1 MIKLLSAVVL
11 AGISL
16 SANAFSWTSYQDTRY
31 LTAATGDNEAQVTQ
45 QGIAFTK
52 TIETASSQQLKKSLG
67 IYDDGLR
74 SRSVGVEHAQLAV
87 QKYLTASG
95 TPSYQAI
102 VKVNYSYDVQNRSR
116 D

>member
-16 SANAFSWTSYQDTRY
+16 SAHAFSWTSYQDTRH
-31 LTAATGDNEAQVTQ
+31 LIAATGDNEAQVTQ
-45 QGIAFTK
+45 QGIALAK
-52 TIETASSQQLKKSLG
+52 TIETATPQQLKKSLG
-67 IYDDGLR
+67 IYDNGLR
-74 SRSVGVEHAQLAV
+74 SRSISVEDTQLAV
-87 QKYLTASG
+87 QEYLTASG